1 MRILFTGSNGLLGTP
16 LVSLCIARGHE
27 VFSGYAAGTPQPSG
41 TPIPIDLTDHASLQK
56 AFEQS
61 RPEAVFHLAAMTDV
75 DRCEVEKK
83 LASRVN
89 EEGTRAVA
97 VLAKKAGAKLVNVST
112 DYVFSGT
119 AGLYKEDEATLPIN
133 HYGYTKLMAE
143 EAVVESGAEYLTI
156 RPSVIYGVQPAMGKV
171 NFALWVYESLKAG
184 KEIRLLTDQY
194 VSPTLNLPLTEM
206 MLEACE
212 KGLGGIYHMSGAT
225 RISRFGFGMEIAE
238 AFGFNPE
245 LLKPAVMEQ
254 FQGKW
259 IARRPPDSSLDT
271 SKAAAALE
279 HKPLTIGQALAE
291 FRRAMLAKESR

>member
-1 MRILFTGSNGLLGTP
+1 
-16 LVSLCIARGHE
+16 
-27 VFSGYAAGTPQPSG
+27 
-41 TPIPIDLTDHASLQK
+41 
-56 AFEQS
+56 
-61 RPEAVFHLAAMTDV
+61 
-75 DRCEVEKK
+75 
-83 LASRVN
+83 
-89 EEGTRAVA
+89 
-97 VLAKKAGAKLVNVST
+97 
-112 DYVFSGT
+112 
-119 AGLYKEDEATLPIN
+119 
-133 HYGYTKLMAE
+133 
-143 EAVVESGAEYLTI
+143 
-156 RPSVIYGVQPAMGKV
+156 
-171 NFALWVYESLKAG
+171 
-184 KEIRLLTDQY
+184 
-194 VSPTLNLPLTEM
+194 M